1 MDRLRT
7 KVSGILVRSMTVEI
21 GTRLGP
27 YQIVSPIGAGGMGEV
42 WRAKDTRLDRDVAIK
57 VLPPGLAENDLFLQR
72 FEREARAISQLNHS
86 HVCTLYD
93 VGAAS
98 PDGSANVHYLV
109 MELLDGESLA
119 DRVKKGPLP
128 LHDVLKFGRQIAS
141 ALAAAH
147 RQGITHRDLKPG
159 NIMLTKS
166 GAKLLDFGLAKTAT
180 EGRAAIDGLAN
191 MPTEA
196 KPLTTEGTILG
207 TFQYMAPE
215 QLEGLEADARTDIF
229 ALGAVLYEM
238 ATGQRAFLGQSKT
251 SLIAAIVS
259 SQPEPISAVA
269 PMSPP
274 ALDHVVRKCLEKDAD
289 DRWQSAHD
297 VAGQL
302 EWISEAGSQA
312 GVAPAITIRRRTRE
326 WMTWLAVVVL
336 VAAIAVIVS
345 RTLQPT
351 PPAAPPPMMFS
362 VQAPAGTWINQVSPS
377 PDGSNLLL
385 RLFDERGEPRFWVQ
399 SVTTGSLKEL
409 AGTTNAYSPFWSPD
423 GRWVG
428 FFSRSKM
435 LKVAADG
442 SSSPIEIADRDNWW
456 GSTDWGKNG
465 TILFS
470 PSWDTPIY
478 GVSDKG
484 GTPEPVTTLEPGES
498 AHRSPVWLDDGR
510 ISFSVFMNDSG
521 GRRDEEGIYI
531 QTPGDSGKQL
541 VYAVN
546 PRNAALTS
554 RGLMTYTEDP
564 PSMSIR
570 PFDPKTLEIGAPT
583 LYALPSQL
591 QSWGNSDDLRIAAL
605 VPKGPDRLRT
615 ATWYG
620 RGGEIIGTI
629 GEPGFIESPAIS
641 PDETHVALEY
651 TKDGVQEIRNY
662 ELRRGIATSV
672 HKSEVKWRQMW
683 SSDGREILFALQ
695 TEPGKSDIVEVS
707 ADGTGSVRTLVKGEH
722 YATPSSISKD
732 GRWLVFL
739 SDSDGDPTYDIW
751 LEDLENPGQPR
762 RLVDSPK
769 GIDESNARFSPDTR
783 WVAYATNESGR
794 DEVYVVNVASGKRT
808 RVSLNGGFQPR
819 WRGDQREIF
828 YLTDADEIMAASVD
842 AEGDE
847 LVFGEPRV
855 LFQARILGF
864 NDLYDVTKDGQRFLI
879 LTGEQYRPTSAT
891 VLLNWFE
898 RPANE

>member
-1 MDRLRT
+1 
-7 KVSGILVRSMTVEI
+7 MTVEA

-27 YQIVSPIGAGGMGEV
+27 YEIVSPIGAGGMGEV
-42 WRAKDTRLDRDVAIK
+42 WRARDTRLDRDVAIK
-57 VLPPGLAENDLFLQR
+57 VLPPELAANEHFLQR
-72 FEREARAISQLNHS
+72 FEREAKAISQLNHS

-93 VGAAS
+93 VGASS
-98 PDGSANVHYLV
+98 PDGSASVHYLV

-119 DRVKKGPLP
+119 DRVEKGPLP
-128 LHDVLKFGRQIAS
+128 LNDVLTFGRQIAS

-180 EGRAAIDGLAN
+180 EGSAPVDGLTN

-196 KPLTTEGTILG
+196 KPLTTEGTIIG

-238 ATGQRAFLGQSKT
+238 ATGRRAFQGQSKT
-251 SLIAAIVS
+251 RLIAAIVS
-259 SQPEPISAVA
+259 SQPEPISSFA

-297 VAGQL
+297 VASQL
-302 EWISEAGSQA
+302 EWIAEAGSQA
-312 GVAPAITIRRRTRE
+312 GVASAITIRRRTRG
-326 WMTWLAVVVL
+326 WMAWLAGMVVV
-336 VAAIAVIVS
+336 ATIAVLVS
-345 RTLQPT
+345 KTLQPT
-351 PPAAPPPMMFS
+351 PPAPPPPMMFS
-362 VQAPAGTWINQVSPS
+362 VQAPAGTWLSEVKPS
-377 PDGSNLLL
+377 PDGTTLLL
-385 RLFDERGEPRFWVQ
+385 RLFDERGEPQFWVQ
-399 SVTTGSLKEL
+399 SVATGSLKEL
-409 AGTTNAYSPFWSPD
+409 AGTTNARSFFWSPD
-423 GRWVG
+423 GQWVG

-435 LKVAADG
+435 FKVAADG
-442 SSSPIEIADRDNWW
+442 RSSPIEIANTGNWW

-484 GTPEPVTTLEPGES
+484 GTPEPVTTLEPGEF
-498 AHRSPVWLDDGR
+498 AHLSPAWLDDGR
-510 ISFSVFMNDSG
+510 ISFSVMMNESG

-531 QTPGDSGKQL
+531 QAPGDSGKQL
-541 VYAVN
+541 VFTAN
-546 PRNAALTS
+546 PQNATLTS
-554 RGLMTYTEDP
+554 GRLATYTEDP
-564 PSMSIR
+564 PSISFR
-570 PFDPKTLEIGAPT
+570 TFDPKALEIGAPT
-583 LYALPSQL
+583 MYALPSQV
-591 QSWGNSDDLRIAAL
+591 QSWGNSDDLRVAAL

-615 ATWYG
+615 ATWYS
-620 RGGEIIGTI
+620 RGGEVIGTI
-629 GEPGFIESPAIS
+629 GEPGIIESPAIS

-651 TKDGVQEIRNY
+651 SNDGVQEIRNY
-662 ELRRGIATSV
+662 ELRRGIAISV

-683 SSDGREILFALQ
+683 SPDGREILFALQ

-707 ADGTGSVRTLVKGEH
+707 ADGTGGVRTLVKGEH
-722 YATPSSISKD
+722 YLTPCSVSKD

-739 SDSDGDPTYDIW
+739 SASDDDPTNDIW

-769 GIDESNARFSPDTR
+769 GISESNARFSPDAR

-794 DEVYVVNVASGKRT
+794 EEVYVVNVESGKRT
-808 RVSLNGGFQPR
+808 RVSPNGGFQPR

-828 YLTDADEIMAASVD
+828 YMTHADEIMAASVD

-847 LVFGEPRV
+847 LIFGEPRV
-855 LFQARILGF
+855 LFKAPILGF
-864 NDLYDVTKDGQRFLI
+864 NDLYDVTSDGQRFLI

-891 VLLNWFE
+891 ILLNWFE
-898 RPANE
+898 KPANE